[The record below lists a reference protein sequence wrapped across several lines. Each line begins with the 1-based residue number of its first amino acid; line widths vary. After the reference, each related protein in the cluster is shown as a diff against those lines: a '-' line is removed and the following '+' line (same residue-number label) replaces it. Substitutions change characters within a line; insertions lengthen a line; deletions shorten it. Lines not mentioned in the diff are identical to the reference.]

1 MLHIIVINE
10 LSFLPE
16 LLATHVAGKLFG
28 TLEPGQVPVERLL
41 GEGGDSA
48 GGTLQV
54 SHLKP
59 GQSFM
64 EVIFLSK
71 YPLHCTLYIVN

>member
-28 TLEPGQVPVERLL
+28 TLGSGQVSVERLL

-59 GQSFM
+59 GQSFKEM
-64 EVIFLSK
+64 ISLSQN
-71 YPLHCTLYIVN
+71 PVHCTLPIVN